1 MRYILNLFRRAI
13 TMAIQRKRADIT
25 SADSKQIGFDYQ
37 YLYFIV
43 KLLHLS
49 PGEEVGY
56 EELDDVHTISFRE
69 QKTYFY
75 QLKHTIM
82 TNAGGQQSNLTLFS
96 EDLWKT
102 LSNWSKMITDPVE
115 GREKRADQKDFL
127 NKSCFKFVVNR
138 NTQNNDFILQ
148 VEKLKKKEIDKKD
161 FLKYVSNLYNL
172 SKDAS
177 IKQYIKDLINLNA
190 VVLEYFITRIE
201 FISSPD
207 DLFMQIRYGIR
218 DKMILEEYLDDVF
231 GGLLLQLKKDFFNKV
246 TSGKHQAISYN
257 EWISKYQSVFNQYRT
272 TPLPLRVYSRALP
285 DHLEK
290 QNFVKELIE
299 IGAVDLNDDGLAE
312 IAELT
317 NHYIQVK
324 LQLEEWYEEGRI
336 TYSVLKQ
343 FHKDAK
349 LQWKNI
355 HRSCHRTTNKNA
367 KLDFENALDCFDKIM
382 YEKLSLLSTEL
393 GTSMSNGEFIKLAD
407 ENKIGW
413 KYCWKDRYY
422 SNGD

>member
-1 MRYILNLFRRAI
+1 
-13 TMAIQRKRADIT
+13 MAIQRKRADIT

-43 KLLHLS
+43 KLLQLS

-82 TNAGGQQSNLTLFS
+82 KTTDGQQSNLTLFS

-102 LSNWSKMITDPVE
+102 LSNWSKLITDREE
-115 GREKRADQKDFL
+115 GREKRAAQKDFL
-127 NKSCFKFVVNR
+127 SKSFFEFVINR
-138 NTQNNDFILQ
+138 NIKNNDFFLQ
-148 VEKLKKKEIDKKD
+148 IEKLKKKEIDKKD
-161 FLKYVSNLYNL
+161 FVKYINNLYDAT
-172 SKDAS
+172 KDNS
-177 IKQYIKDLINLNA
+177 IKQYIKDLLNLNPI
-190 VVLEYFITRIE
+190 VLECFVTHLE

-207 DLFMQIRYGIR
+207 NLFTQIRDGIR
-218 DKMILEEYLDDVF
+218 DKMILEDYVNDVF
-231 GGLLLQLKKDFFNKV
+231 GSLYLQLKEDFFDKV
-246 TSGKHQAISYN
+246 IRGKHQTISYD
-257 EWISKYQSVFNQYRT
+257 EWISKYQGVFNQYRT
-272 TPLPLRVYSRALP
+272 TPLPLRLYSRALP

-299 IGAVDLNDDGLAE
+299 IGAVNLDDDGLSE

-317 NHYIQVK
+317 NHYLQVK
-324 LQLEEWYEEGRI
+324 MQLEKWYEEGRI
-336 TYSVLKQ
+336 TYMVLKQ

-349 LQWKNI
+349 VQWKNI
-355 HRSCHRTTNKNA
+355 HRSCHRTTSRNSG
-367 KLDFENALDCFDKIM
+367 LDFENALNCFDKIM
-382 YEKLSLLSTEL
+382 NEKLTILSTEL
-393 GTSMSNGEFIKLAD
+393 GISMSNGEFVKLAD

-413 KYCWKDRYY
+413 KNCWKDRYY

>member
-1 MRYILNLFRRAI
+1 
-13 TMAIQRKRADIT
+13 MAIQRKRADIT

-43 KLLHLS
+43 KLLRLS

-82 TNAGGQQSNLTLFS
+82 TTTDGQQSNLTLFS

-102 LSNWSKMITDPVE
+102 LSNWSKLITDRAE
-115 GREKRADQKDFL
+115 GREKKAAQKDFL
-127 NKSCFKFVVNR
+127 SKSFFKFVVNR
-138 NTQNNDFILQ
+138 NIQNNDFLLQ
-148 VEKLKKKEIDKKD
+148 IERLKKKEIDKTV
-161 FLKYVSNLYNL
+161 FLKYVDNLYNL
-172 SKDAS
+172 TKDNT

-190 VVLEYFITRIE
+190 VVLECFVVHIE

-207 DLFMQIRYGIR
+207 NLFTQIRDGIR
-218 DKMILEEYLDDVF
+218 DKMILEDYVDEVF
-231 GGLLLQLKKDFFNKV
+231 GSLLLQLKEDFFDKV
-246 TSGKHQAISYN
+246 IDGKHQIISYA

-272 TPLPLRVYSRALP
+272 TPLPLRIYSRVLP
-285 DHLEK
+285 DHLET

-299 IGAVDLNDDGLAE
+299 IGAVDLDDDGLAE

-317 NHYIQVK
+317 NHYLQVK
-324 LQLEEWYEEGRI
+324 IQLEKWYEEGRI
-336 TYSVLKQ
+336 TYIMMKQ
-343 FHKDAK
+343 FHEDAK
-349 LQWKNI
+349 VQWKNI
-355 HRSCHRTTNKNA
+355 HRSCHRATGRNTS
-367 KLDFENALDCFDKIM
+367 LDFENALDCFDQMMK
-382 YEKLSLLSTEL
+382 EKLSILSTEL
-393 GTSMSNGEFIKLAD
+393 GISMSNGEFIKLAD

-413 KYCWKDRYY
+413 KFCWKDRYY
-422 SNGD
+422 TNGN

>member
-1 MRYILNLFRRAI
+1 
-13 TMAIQRKRADIT
+13 MAIQRKRADIT

-43 KLLHLS
+43 KLLQLT

-56 EELDDVHTISFRE
+56 EDLDDVHTISFHE

-82 TNAGGQQSNLTLFS
+82 TTADDQQPNLTLFS

-102 LSNWSKMITDPVE
+102 LSNWSKLITDPLE
-115 GREKRADQKDFL
+115 GREKRVAQKDFL
-127 NKSCFKFVVNR
+127 SKSFFKLVVNR
-138 NTQNNDFILQ
+138 NTTNNDFLLQ
-148 VEKLKKKEIDKKD
+148 IEKLKKKELDKKE
-161 FLKYVSNLYNL
+161 FIKYVNNLYDL
-172 SKDAS
+172 SKDES
-177 IKQYIKDLINLNA
+177 VKQYIKDVLNLGA
-190 VVLEYFITRIE
+190 ALLECFITHIE

-207 DLFMQIRYGIR
+207 NLFTQIRNGIR
-218 DKMILEEYLDDVF
+218 DKMILEEYVDDVF
-231 GGLLLQLKKDFFNKV
+231 GSLLLQLKEDFFDKV
-246 TSGKHQAISYN
+246 TAGKHQTISYTA
-257 EWISKYQSVFNQYRT
+257 WITKYQSVFNQYRT

-285 DHLEK
+285 NHLET
-290 QNFVKELIE
+290 QNFVKELVE

-317 NHYIQVK
+317 NHYLQVK
-324 LQLEEWYEEGRI
+324 MQLERWYEEGRI
-336 TYSVLKQ
+336 TYLVLEQ
-343 FHKDAK
+343 FHADAK

-355 HRSCHRTTNKNA
+355 HRSCHRSTNRNI
-367 KLDFENALDCFDKIM
+367 KLDFENALDCFDKLM
-382 YEKLSLLSTEL
+382 NEKLALLSTEL
-393 GTSMSNGEFIKLAD
+393 GISMSNGEFIKLAD